1 MSVLLTLSLISNCE
15 DLKMSPKFYGYLW
28 AIFFAA
34 AAIIGISGLFTMQT
48 LVVFGFCAFGLVFL
62 GMMCVLP
69 GVVSHSHEAK
79 PVAAASSKMKVARKP
94 SGAVAGL
101 RSA

>member
-1 MSVLLTLSLISNCE
+1 
-15 DLKMSPKFYGYLW
+15 MSPKFYSYLW
-28 AIFFAA
+28 AIFFATA
-34 AAIIGISGLFTMQT
+34 ALIWVSGFFTLLT
-48 LVVFGFCAFGLVFL
+48 LLVFGFTAFGLVFL

-79 PVAAASSKMKVARKP
+79 PVATADSKIKASRKP
-94 SGAVAGL
+94 GPVVAGL

>member
-1 MSVLLTLSLISNCE
+1 
-15 DLKMSPKFYGYLW
+15 MSPKFYSYLW

-34 AAIIGISGLFTMQT
+34 AAVIWVSGFFTLLT
-48 LVVFGFCAFGLVFL
+48 LVVFGFTAFGLVFL

-69 GVVSHSHEAK
+69 GVVSHSHEVK
-79 PVAAASSKMKVARKP
+79 PVASAGSKIKASRKP
-94 SGAVAGL
+94 AAVVAGL

>member
-1 MSVLLTLSLISNCE
+1 MLSLISNCE
-15 DLKMSPKFYGYLW
+15 DLKMSPKFYSYLW

-34 AAIIGISGLFTMQT
+34 AALIWVSGFFTLLT
-48 LVVFGFCAFGLVFL
+48 LVVFGFTAFGLVFL

-79 PVAAASSKMKVARKP
+79 PVAAAGSKMKAARQP
-94 SGAVAGL
+94 SGAVAGF